1 MKVLAILVEPAN
13 YTLDL
18 IRNVYTSRGIDFVY
32 IKSRSDAGVDVCTSF
47 LDGLSPLKR
56 SLRLLKLLRQYDVFI
71 VNGYTGA
78 TVLMFILLNL
88 IFFRKPFA
96 LESDTELSIPS
107 CWIRRLAKSWWLGFL
122 FSRRSC
128 YGFPGGGFEHRQLF
142 LHYGMPESHVFVM
155 PMVVDN
161 AQYMPQV
168 EKCRGD
174 VFRFGYLGRLIPRKQ
189 VDKALA
195 SFCDVSTRSVEF
207 HVIGDGE
214 MRIPLEDRFRSDARV
229 VFHGGV
235 FGTKKIKLLQS
246 LDCLILC
253 SGREPWGLVVNEALA
268 AGVPCIVSD
277 QVGSRHELVEAK
289 GLLGATGLVVP
300 WDDQV
305 KLTQAMC
312 KMVEDRAFYTVCV
325 ANARARM
332 QTWNYEYYGR
342 QLDSFLMHL
351 SK

>member
-18 IRNVYTSRGIDFVY
+18 IRKVYAPRAIDFVY
-32 IKSRSDAGVDVCTSF
+32 IKNQSDAGVDVCTSF

-56 SLRLLKLLRQYDVFI
+56 ILRLLRFLRQYDVFI

-78 TVLMFILLNL
+78 TALMFIFLNL
-88 IFFRKPFA
+88 FFFRKPFA
-96 LESDTELSIPS
+96 IESDTKLSIPS
-107 CWIRRLAKSWWLGFL
+107 RWSRRLVKSCWLGFL
-122 FSRRSC
+122 FSRRCC

-142 LHYGMPESHVFVM
+142 LHYGMPENHVFVM

-161 AQYMPQV
+161 VQYVPQV
-168 EKCRGD
+168 ERCRGD
-174 VFRFGYLGRLIPRKQ
+174 VFRFGYLGRLVPLKQ
-189 VDKALA
+189 VDKVLS
-195 SFCDVSTRSVEF
+195 SFGDVPAPSVEF

-214 MRIPLEDRFRSDARV
+214 MRMSLEDRFRSDSRV
-229 VFHGGV
+229 VFHGAA
-235 FGTKKIKLLQS
+235 FGAKKIKLLQS
-246 LDCLILC
+246 LDCLVLY
-253 SGREPWGLVVNEALA
+253 SDHEQWGLVVNEALA

-277 QVGSRHELVEAK
+277 RVGSRHELVEAK